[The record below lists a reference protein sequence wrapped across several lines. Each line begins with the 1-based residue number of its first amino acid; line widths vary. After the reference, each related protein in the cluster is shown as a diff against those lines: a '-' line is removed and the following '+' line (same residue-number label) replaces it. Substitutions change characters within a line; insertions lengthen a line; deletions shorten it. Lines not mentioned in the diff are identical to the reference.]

1 MSLDVWETVPSDDRL
16 SGNST
21 DSDHGK
27 SAIQELRGLLLC
39 HLVCVLGRNLGQAE
53 VCKEIKTKRRTN
65 N

>member
-1 MSLDVWETVPSDDRL
+1 MMSLDVWESVPSDDRL

-39 HLVCVLGRNLGQAE
+39 HLVCVLGCNLGPAE
-53 VCKEIKTKRRTN
+53 VCNEIETTN
-65 N
+65 K